1 MKNLLQKKYYILLL
15 TVLPLILD
23 IITKYLIKTSL
34 QLGESIPVIKG
45 FFNIVYVLNPGA
57 AFSILHDMNEA
68 YRRTFFISIA
78 SIVLVMLFIFFLKEK
93 RPVTLAGTAL
103 IMSGALGNLIDR
115 INIGKV
121 VDFLDFYV
129 KSYHWPAFNV
139 ADICVT
145 VGAGLLILDIIFLT
159 KKQEPENTE
168 NTEINNQQ

>member
-1 MKNLLQKKYYILLL
+1 MKNLLQKKYYIILL
-15 TVLPLILD
+15 TILPLVLD
-23 IITKYLIKTSL
+23 IITKYIIRTSMY
-34 QLGESIPVIKG
+34 LGESIPVING

-68 YRRTFFISIA
+68 YRRTFFISVA
-78 SIVLVMLFIFFLKEK
+78 SVVLVLLIYFFIKEK

-103 IMSGALGNLIDR
+103 IISGAIGNLIDR

-121 VDFLDFYV
+121 VDFLDFYI

-159 KKQEPENTE
+159 KNQKKENTE
-168 NTEINNQQ
+168 NNNQE